1 MPLELEISTIKNI
14 YEVRLGKIVHGG
26 LEISN
31 EGVIA
36 IRLKIAWWVKRIV
49 LFPPTGEKKE
59 TIKEKEVKKAPQK
72 KKKKAPIKN
81 IVGKSISVLKSFQV
95 KRFYLDIDTDNYI
108 LNAYLYPVSF
118 AIKQWKGLNIQV
130 NFMGKE
136 EVDILIKNNLLRMGI
151 AFFRN
156 K

>member
-1 MPLELEISTIKNI
+1 MPLELEISTLKKI
-14 YEVRLGKIVHGG
+14 YEIRLGKIVHGR

-31 EGVIA
+31 EGIIA
-36 IRLKIAWWVKRIV
+36 IRLKIVWWVKKIV
-49 LFPPTGEKKE
+49 LFPPTGE
-59 TIKEKEVKKAPQK
+59 TK
-72 KKKKAPIKN
+72 KKIKDKEIIKSAHKKTKKNPIKN
-81 IVGKSISVLKSFQV
+81 IVGKSISVLKSFKV
-95 KRFYLDIDTDNYI
+95 KRFYLDIDTNDYI
-108 LNAYLYPVSF
+108 LNAYLYPAFF

-130 NFMGKE
+130 NFMGRE